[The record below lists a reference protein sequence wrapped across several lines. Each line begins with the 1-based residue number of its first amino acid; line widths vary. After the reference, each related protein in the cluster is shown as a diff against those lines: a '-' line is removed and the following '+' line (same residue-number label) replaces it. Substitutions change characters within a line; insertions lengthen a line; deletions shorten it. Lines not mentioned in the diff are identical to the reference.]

1 MNKPADQSQFE
12 TPKVTTGP
20 LPASRKDGTLLKSAV
35 NAEGSFQAVTPAA
48 VIGDLLG
55 VVFRIKAFFDLVG
68 VFLLG
73 TTALLV
79 SLVFLLSSR
88 LRGAEMRT
96 LDRIGAPRRVG
107 AGPPASGGR
116 ITVSWPSVAGIV
128 YQLHWSIDLENWH
141 APGTVGG
148 TTVTITPSVDDPVDG
163 TTTVTATASEA
174 LGKLFL
180 RVRVMQLP

>member
-1 MNKPADQSQFE
+1 MLSRADESVAVSGALME
-12 TPKVTTGP
+12 YAEVTEENEGSFHYHGDTALLP
-20 LPASRKDGTLLKSAV
+20 LSAVLALPASRKDGTLLKSAV

-107 AGPPASGGR
+107 AGLIGIEAALVLLLAGALAGG
-116 ITVSWPSVAGIV
+116 
-128 YQLHWSIDLENWH
+128 
-141 APGTVGG
+141 
-148 TTVTITPSVDDPVDG
+148 
-163 TTTVTATASEA
+163 ATAA
-174 LGKLFL
+174 TL
-180 RVRVMQLP
+180 RWLPDLVSTF